1 VRDRSR
7 RHRSG
12 PLEEEERVEVEETPL
27 PGIGLRHDLVVRAGQ
42 RLGVVSQVNGDR
54 ELVLYDREDPDACL
68 AVVRL
73 TPDEAGALAELL
85 GAPKIMER
93 LARLREQVEG
103 ITTERV
109 VLSET
114 SPYAGRTL
122 GDTRMRTRTG
132 VSVVA
137 ILRDGEVVPSPSP
150 AYPMEAGDKLI
161 LVGTNDGIAN
171 ATHLLQQ
178 G

>member
-1 VRDRSR
+1 MD
-7 RHRSG
+7 
-12 PLEEEERVEVEETPL
+12 VEETPL
-27 PGIGLRHDLVVRAGQ
+27 PGIGVRHDLVVRAGQ

-54 ELVLYDREDPDACL
+54 ELVLYDREDPDACQ
-68 AVVRL
+68 AVVHL
-73 TPDEAGALAELL
+73 KPDEAGALAELL

-109 VLSET
+109 ALPET
-114 SPYAGRTL
+114 SPYAGRRL
-122 GDTRMRTRTG
+122 GETRMRTRTG

-137 ILRDGEVVPSPSP
+137 ILRNGDVVPSPSP
-150 AYPMEAGDKLI
+150 TFGMEAGDKLI
-161 LVGTNDGIAN
+161 LVGTNDGIAD
-171 ATHLLQQ
+171 ATQLLYQ